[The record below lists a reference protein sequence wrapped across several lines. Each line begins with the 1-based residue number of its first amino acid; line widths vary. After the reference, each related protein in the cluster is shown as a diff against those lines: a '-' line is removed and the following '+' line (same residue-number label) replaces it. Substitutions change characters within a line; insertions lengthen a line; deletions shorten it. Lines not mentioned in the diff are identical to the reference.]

1 MPVQGQLPLSTF
13 FAGSNRIS
21 LPDKRHQME
30 YAGTKPEQSRSRQ
43 NGKTCKHHQIAR
55 LKERIVI
62 SSLLHFP
69 STMLVPATVSHEI
82 WEEVEILQAAHE
94 LQTLSPLNLCY
105 TCIHA
110 CRHTYIHCI
119 TSRDITSHLV
129 TSHTCARV
137 YILYII

>member
-55 LKERIVI
+55 LQERIVI
-62 SSLLHFP
+62 SVWSSWLHFP
-69 STMLVPATVSHEI
+69 STMLVPATVSHEV

-110 CRHTYIHCI
+110 CRHTYIH
-119 TSRDITSHLV
+119 TLHHITSHHI
-129 TSHTCARV
+129 T
-137 YILYII
+137 